1 MSLQQQSNALH
12 SNADAN
18 THSNGDS
25 TPITQVNDENNNDRS
40 NNDSVDLSLLL
51 NMVDL
56 NRLELKSIN
65 NNVIPSTDNNV
76 EKDNANHNRSS
87 SSPLN
92 TLTHLQKKKSL
103 FCANDPGLPAS
114 TSSTNMLPSNPP
126 SNEIITKY
134 VQFGVTTTTTN
145 NNNNSSFLDGSNSN
159 NNIDT
164 SKLEQKKILHYNKHF
179 GQFLGFTAFAFE
191 NEDTCNNDKID
202 IHVNKI
208 CKVKET
214 SPSSLVHFFAI
225 HHGTHGKDVSTLLK
239 KKLRYYLF
247 KNNNYKEN
255 PLQSISEAYQQI
267 EHEIAQAI
275 PKSIPCGSSS
285 ISALVIENKV
295 YIANMGN
302 SKCIISC
309 KGYTPFY
316 NVTRCNN
323 LSVNNTVIT
332 VDPSNINNN
341 NNEQS
346 SSIKSSLTFEK
357 NANAQLSP
365 LLKQTKSIT
374 KHPNI
379 NANTNATITPQ
390 KKKQTYTT
398 YTVPEVSEVNISNNI
413 YFFMFVNDCIVK
425 TLSTKAL
432 MLITYNT
439 ISHSLQTECTYEQMC
454 SNVINQICN
463 EVIAKGCKSTLS
475 VLFVPVMNFVYLYNK
490 SNTNVIRDIIA
501 KIEHEHDNHEYI
513 YPKCVIHDQRSVS
526 MFSTVI
532 HHNPQTSTFVNND
545 HTSKNTSPYLEKR
558 IRENTSN
565 IGEHYN
571 SNMKTFE
578 TYLSVIN
585 KENNKKHCNNNKNKK
600 KLLCG
605 CFT

>member
-1 MSLQQQSNALH
+1 MQ
-12 SNADAN
+12 
-18 THSNGDS
+18 
-25 TPITQVNDENNNDRS
+25 
-40 NNDSVDLSLLL
+40 
-51 NMVDL
+51 
-56 NRLELKSIN
+56 
-65 NNVIPSTDNNV
+65 
-76 EKDNANHNRSS
+76 
-87 SSPLN
+87 
-92 TLTHLQKKKSL
+92 
-103 FCANDPGLPAS
+103 
-114 TSSTNMLPSNPP
+114 PSNPP
-126 SNEIITKY
+126 SNEIITNY
-134 VQFGVTTTTTN
+134 AQFGVTTTTTTN
-145 NNNNSSFLDGSNSN
+145 NNNNSSSLLDNSN

-208 CKVKET
+208 YKVKET

-247 KNNNYKEN
+247 KNNNYKDN
-255 PLQSISEAYQQI
+255 PLQSISDAYQQI
-267 EHEIAQAI
+267 AHEINQAI

-295 YIANMGN
+295 YIANIGN

-323 LSVNNTVIT
+323 LCV
-332 VDPSNINNN
+332 

-379 NANTNATITPQ
+379 NANTNTTITPQ
-390 KKKQTYTT
+390 KVKQTYTT
-398 YTVPEVSEVNISNNI
+398 YTVPEISEVNISNNI

-439 ISHSLQTECTYEQMC
+439 ISHSLQNECTYEQMC

-475 VLFVPVMNFVYLYNK
+475 VLFIPVMNFVYLYNK
-490 SNTNVIRDIIA
+490 SNTNVIRDIIE
-501 KIEHEHDNHEYI
+501 KIEQEHDNHEYI

-558 IRENTSN
+558 IRENTLT